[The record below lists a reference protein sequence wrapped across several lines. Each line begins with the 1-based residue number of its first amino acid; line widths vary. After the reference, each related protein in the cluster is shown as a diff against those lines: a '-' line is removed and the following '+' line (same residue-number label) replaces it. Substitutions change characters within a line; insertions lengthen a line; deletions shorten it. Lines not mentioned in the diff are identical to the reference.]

1 MATYSS
7 EEVRLNYPAEKVFE
21 KLSNMENL
29 RSLLAKVPAS
39 SIPDD
44 KRQMFESLDITPDSI
59 TIPGGPVGALKLRMS
74 ERKAP
79 SLVKLSGEGTPVPLD
94 VLLHITPDGEGVCRA
109 RIDLDIAI
117 PAMLKPMVNGPLTQM
132 TSQMGDVLRHLTL
145 S

>member
-59 TIPGGPVGALKLRMS
+59 TIPGGPVGALKLRKS
-74 ERKAP
+74 PA
-79 SLVKLSGEGTPVPLD
+79 LVKLSGEGTPVPLD
-94 VLLHITPDGEGVCRA
+94 VLLHITPDGEGACRA
-109 RIDLDIAI
+109 RIDFDIAI

-132 TSQMGDVLRHLTL
+132 TSQMGDVLRHLTI